1 MADMAMNTG
10 RTDQTVYEKKY
21 IMKEDHDKE
30 YASKAVGGT
39 ALGLGIGALAL
50 TLLNRNGLGGLLGM
64 NDTNNC
70 NNVTCAERLADTK
83 ELHNQMFG
91 LYKSQI
97 DADFA
102 LYKGYRDGFDD
113 IINKHNN
120 DSFALYKYSRDGFD
134 ALQAELSALKQ
145 KVAVNEAVEPYKNK
159 AIYDAINL
167 EAERRCC
174 ADNAIVSYVNRTFY
188 PVSVADVT
196 VGTTTTPRTTYNPLC
211 GCCGPTNNCCGNNSN
226 LF

>member
-1 MADMAMNTG
+1 MAEMSMTNG
-10 RTDQTVYEKKY
+10 HSDQTVYEKKY
-21 IMKEDHDKE
+21 IMKEDHE
-30 YASKAVGGT
+30 NYASKSVGNT
-39 ALGLGIGALAL
+39 ALGLSIGALAL
-50 TLLNRNGLGGLLGM
+50 TLLNRNGIGNLLTGSEP
-64 NDTNNC
+64 NNC

-97 DADFA
+97 DADFS

-134 ALQAELSALKQ
+134 AVQAEIAELKT
-145 KVAVNEAVEPYKNK
+145 KVAVNEAVEPWKNK
-159 AIYDAINL
+159 AIYDAIAL

-174 ADNAIVSYVNRTFY
+174 ADNAIVNYANRTFY

-196 VGTTTTPRTTYNPLC
+196 VGTTSTPRTTYNPLC
-211 GCCGPTNNCCGNNSN
+211 GCCGPVNSCGCNCGQNI
-226 LF
+226 